1 MMNFTRRLLL
11 SAVLI
16 LTVASAVRA
25 DDVKQFTAAGIMLLV
40 QDGKVAVEDKI
51 SKYLENT
58 PQSWQAITVRHLMTH
73 TSGLARE
80 GPAFDPYKVQADI
93 DVIKSAYPLPLLF
106 KSGDNYE
113 YSDLGYYV
121 LPEIIHRVGGKPWSD
136 FLRERI
142 FVPLGMTATR
152 PTSVSDIIQSRA
164 DGYVWNA
171 DRFVNADNWT
181 AVRASGAFLSTVRD
195 LAKWEVALQS
205 DRILT
210 ASTRKEMWT
219 PVKFNNGGGYDYG
232 YGWELG
238 DFPNGIGPTGVPI
251 IRHEGT
257 IPGFRAVFWRLPS
270 HGITVIVL
278 SNLDRAGLDNMTA
291 GIAVRFVP
299 ELMPA
304 YLKRWPETSSTNSQ

>member
-1 MMNFTRRLLL
+1 
-11 SAVLI
+11 V
-16 LTVASAVRA
+16 
-25 DDVKQFTAAGIMLLV
+25 
-40 QDGKVAVEDKI
+40 
-51 SKYLENT
+51 
-58 PQSWQAITVRHLMTH
+58 
-73 TSGLARE
+73 RE
-80 GPAFDPYKVQADI
+80 GPVFDPDKVQTDI
-93 DVIKSAYPLPLLF
+93 DVIKSAYPVPLLF
-106 KSGDNYE
+106 KPGDNYE

-121 LPEIIHRVGGKPWSD
+121 LAEIIHRVSGKSWSD

-142 FVPLGMTATR
+142 FVPLEMTATR
-152 PTSVSDIIQSRA
+152 PTSVSDIIPSRA

-171 DRFVNADNWT
+171 DRLVNAENWT
-181 AVRASGAFLSTVRD
+181 AVRPSGAFLSTVLD

-205 DRILT
+205 DRILK
-210 ASTRKEMWT
+210 ASTREEMWT

-257 IPGFRAVFWRLPS
+257 IPGFRAVFWRLPN

-299 ELMPA
+299 GLMPA
-304 YLKRWPETSSTNSQ
+304 YLKRWPETGSTNSQ